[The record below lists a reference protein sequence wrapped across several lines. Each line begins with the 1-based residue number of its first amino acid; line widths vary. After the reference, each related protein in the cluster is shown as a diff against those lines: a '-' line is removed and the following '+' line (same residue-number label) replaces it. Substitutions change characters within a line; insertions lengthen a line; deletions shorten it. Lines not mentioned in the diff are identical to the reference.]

1 MSHDSDRAARIA
13 LEQHLRQQ
21 ANERATCCANPGLD
35 LLKVRQ
41 DGTREYECRC
51 SVTATA
57 GTGGQG

>member
-21 ANERATCCANPGLD
+21 ATARATCCANPALD
-35 LLKVRQ
+35 LVKVRL

-51 SVTATA
+51 GVTATA
-57 GTGGQG
+57 GMEAGQ